1 MRFTPAEFL
10 AFAKA
15 TQNDHWETAPQ
26 AKPFQ
31 FTVSNKGIAITLSS
45 GASRSIAISEVV
57 KFCAVYGTTLEA
69 ERAVYRKIFNSSYLV
84 AIASK
89 YSPERTDFRFPE
101 EMHAENLREGATRTV
116 VVNAFERSTEARLRC
131 IEAHG
136 TSCVVCGFSFGSAYG
151 DFARDFIHV
160 HHLNP
165 LAAQRDEHEV
175 DPVRDLR
182 PVCPNCH
189 AVIHMRNGCLSI
201 EEAKAMLRTDIRGQG
216 KMICK

>member
-15 TQNDHWETAPQ
+15 TQDDYWETISQ

-31 FTVSNKGIAITLSS
+31 FTVSNKGIAIRPS
-45 GASRSIAISEVV
+45 GGTSRLVRNSEIVQ
-57 KFCAVYGTTLEA
+57 FCSVFGTTR
-69 ERAVYRKIFNSSYLV
+69 ERERTVYRKIFNSSYLA

-89 YSPERTDFRFPE
+89 YHPERTDFRFPE
-101 EMHAENLREGATRTV
+101 ETLTEGLKEGARKTV
-116 VVNAFERSTEARLRC
+116 VVNAFERSPEARLRC
-131 IEAHG
+131 IQAHG
-136 TSCVVCGFSFGSAYG
+136 TDCVVCGFSFGRVYG

-160 HHLNP
+160 HHLSP
-165 LAAQRDEHEV
+165 LGVQRDEHEV
-175 DPVRDLR
+175 DPVLDLR

-201 EEAKAMLRTDIRGQG
+201 EEAKAMLRMTSNLL
-216 KMICK
+216 

>member
-1 MRFTPAEFL
+1 MLFTPAEFL

-15 TQNDHWETAPQ
+15 TQHDRWETVSQ
-26 AKPFQ
+26 GKPFH
-31 FTVSNKGIAITLSS
+31 FTVSNTGITITPT
-45 GASRSIAISEVV
+45 GGTSRSVANSEVV
-57 KFCAVYGTTLEA
+57 EFCSVFGRSRQEEQAI
-69 ERAVYRKIFNSSYLV
+69 YRKIFNSSYLV

-89 YSPERTDFRFPE
+89 YSPDQTDFRFPE
-101 EMHAENLREGATRTV
+101 EILAGSLLEGATWTV
-116 VVNAFERSTEARLRC
+116 EVNAFERNPEARRRC

-136 TSCVVCGFSFGSAYG
+136 TSCVVCNFSFGNMYG

-165 LAAQRDEHEV
+165 LAAQQNEHEI
-175 DPVRDLR
+175 DPIHDLR

-201 EEAKAMLRTDIRGQG
+201 DEAKAMLCTGTPFHG
-216 KMICK
+216 

>member
-15 TQNDHWETAPQ
+15 AQHDQWETLSQ
-26 AKPFQ
+26 AKPFLLA
-31 FTVSNKGIAITLSS
+31 VSNTGITITPA
-45 GASRSIAISEVV
+45 GGTRRSIANSEIVR
-57 KFCAVYGTTLEA
+57 FCAAYGTTREN
-69 ERAVYRKIFNSSYLV
+69 EREVYRKIFNSSYLV

-89 YSPERTDFRFPE
+89 YSPERTNFRFPE
-101 EMHAENLREGATRTV
+101 EVQSEGLREGATRTIQV
-116 VVNAFERSTEARLRC
+116 DAYERNPEARRRC

-136 TSCVVCGFSFGSAYG
+136 TSCVVCGFSFGTVYG
-151 DFARDFIHV
+151 DFAHGFIHV
-160 HHLNP
+160 HHLSP
-165 LAAQRDEHEV
+165 LSTQQVDHEV

-201 EEAKAMLRTDIRGQG
+201 AEARALLREIIGPCPT
-216 KMICK
+216 

>member
-1 MRFTPAEFL
+1 MRFTPSEFL

-15 TQNDHWETAPQ
+15 SQHDQWETVSKR
-26 AKPFQ
+26 KPFQ
-31 FTVSNKGIAITLSS
+31 FAVSNSGITVTTS
-45 GASRSIAISEVV
+45 GGTSRAVTNSEVAE
-57 KFCAVYGTTLEA
+57 FCEVYGKSHEE
-69 ERAVYRKIFNSSYLV
+69 ERSVYRKIFNSSYLL

-89 YSPERTDFRFPE
+89 YSPEKTDFRFPE
-101 EMHAENLREGATRTV
+101 EVPPGSISEGATRTV
-116 VVNAFERSTEARLRC
+116 QVNAYERNPEARRRC

-136 TSCVVCGFSFGSAYG
+136 TSCVVCEFSFGHAYG

-165 LAAQRDEHEV
+165 LAVQKGEHEV
-175 DPVRDLR
+175 DPIRDLR

-201 EEAKAMLRTDIRGQG
+201 EEAKAMLNAGA
-216 KMICK
+216 

>member
-1 MRFTPAEFL
+1 MQFTPTEFL

-15 TQNDHWETAPQ
+15 SQYDHWVTISQ
-26 AKPFQ
+26 GKPFK
-31 FTVSNKGIAITLSS
+31 FTVSNKGIVITPS
-45 GASRSIAISEVV
+45 GGTSRLVANAEIVQ
-57 KFCAVYGTTLEA
+57 FCSVFGTTR
-69 ERAVYRKIFNSSYLV
+69 EREKEIYRKIFNSSYLV

-101 EMHAENLREGATRTV
+101 EIHAESLKEGARRTI

-136 TSCVVCGFSFGSAYG
+136 TDCVVCGFSFGSVYG

-165 LAAQRDEHEV
+165 LGAQREEHEV
-175 DPVRDLR
+175 DPVIDLR

-201 EEAKAMLRTDIRGQG
+201 EEAKAMLRVST
-216 KMICK
+216 

>member
-15 TQNDHWETAPQ
+15 VQDDHWQTVSRS
-26 AKPFQ
+26 KPFRYA
-31 FTVSNKGIAITLSS
+31 VSNSGIEITPS
-45 GASRSIAISEVV
+45 GGTRRSVANAEIV
-57 KFCAVYGTTLEA
+57 KFCAAHGTTPEN
-69 ERAVYRKIFNSSYLV
+69 ERATYRKIFNASYLK

-89 YSPERTDFRFPE
+89 YSAERTDFRFPE
-101 EMHAENLREGATRTV
+101 ELHEQGLMEGAACTV
-116 VVNAFERSTEARLRC
+116 VVDAFERSPEARRRC

-136 TSCVVCGFSFGSAYG
+136 TSCVVCGFSFGNAYG

-165 LAAQRDEHEV
+165 LAMQRGEHEV

-189 AVIHMRNGCLSI
+189 AVIHLRNGCLSI
-201 EEAKAMLRTDIRGQG
+201 EEAKAMLRISA
-216 KMICK
+216 

>member
-15 TQNDHWETAPQ
+15 AQHDHWETVFQ

-31 FTVSNKGIAITLSS
+31 YAVSNTGIAITPS
-45 GASRSIAISEVV
+45 GGTSRSVANSEVV
-57 KFCAVYGTTLEA
+57 KFCAVYGTTRED
-69 ERAVYRKIFNSSYLV
+69 ERAVYRKIFNSSYLF

-89 YSPERTDFRFPE
+89 YSPDRTDFRFPE
-101 EMHAENLREGATRTV
+101 EMHTESLREGATRTV
-116 VVNAFERSTEARLRC
+116 EVNAFERSPEARRRC
-131 IEAHG
+131 IDAHG
-136 TSCVVCGFSFGSAYG
+136 TSCVVCEFSFGRAYG

-165 LAAQRDEHEV
+165 LAVQRDEHEV

-201 EEAKAMLRTDIRGQG
+201 EEAKAMVRVGTSQVVHP
-216 KMICK
+216 K

>member
-1 MRFTPAEFL
+1 MRFTPSEFL

-15 TQNDHWETAPQ
+15 AQHDHWETASQ

-31 FTVSNKGIAITLSS
+31 FTVSNTGITITSS
-45 GASRSIAISEVV
+45 GGTSRSVANSEVV
-57 KFCAVYGTTLEA
+57 QFCAVYGTTRED

-89 YSPERTDFRFPE
+89 YSPDGTDFRFPE
-101 EMHAENLREGATRTV
+101 EMHAASLREGATRTV
-116 VVNAFERSTEARLRC
+116 EVNAFERNPEARRRC

-136 TSCVVCGFSFGSAYG
+136 TTCVVCKFSFGRAYG

-165 LAAQRDEHEV
+165 LAVQRDEHEV

-201 EEAKAMLRTDIRGQG
+201 EEARAMLRVGT
-216 KMICK
+216 